1 MKEIKE
7 QKTIYV
13 TKYQAFDGKVFEYRS
28 DCEDHEKRL
37 RGERK
42 ECPHCHGKGFIS
54 QGWHQVRNY
63 MTYQY
68 EDVEDT
74 ETCKQCG
81 GKGYLEKK
89 EVWG

>member
-13 TKYQAFDGKVFEYRS
+13 TKYQASDGKVFEYRS
-28 DCEDHEKRL
+28 DCEDYEKRL

-42 ECPHCHGKGFIS
+42 ECPHCHGKGYFS
-54 QGWHQVRNY
+54 QGWHQVFNEMAVR
-63 MTYQY
+63 Y
-68 EDVEDT
+68 ESVEYT
-74 ETCKQCG
+74 ETCKHCG
-81 GKGYLEKK
+81 GKGYLDKK

>member
-13 TKYQAFDGKVFEYRS
+13 TKYQASDGKVFDCKI
-28 DCEDHEKRL
+28 DCENYEKRL

-42 ECPHCHGKGFIS
+42 ECSHCHGKGYIS
-54 QGWHQVRNY
+54 LGCHQVRNY

-74 ETCKQCG
+74 ETCKHCG

-89 EVWG
+89 EVWV

>member
-13 TKYQAFDGKVFEYRS
+13 TKYQASDGKVFDYKI
-28 DCEDHEKRL
+28 DCENHKKRL

-42 ECPHCHGKGFIS
+42 ECPRCHGKGYIS
-54 QGWHQVRNY
+54 QGWHQVRNEL
-63 MTYQY
+63 TFQF
-68 EDVEDT
+68 ERVEYT
-74 ETCKQCG
+74 ETCKHCG

-89 EVWG
+89 EVWE

>member
-1 MKEIKE
+1 MS
-7 QKTIYV
+7 QN
-13 TKYQAFDGKVFEYRS
+13 TKPSTARYLNTEAIARITK
-28 DCEDHEKRL
+28 KRL

>member
-7 QKTIYV
+7 QETIYV

-42 ECPHCHGKGFIS
+42 ECPRCHGKGYIS
-54 QGWHQVRNY
+54 LGWHQVRNY